1 MAIVNNAHKK
11 AAKAAVARLVVHYGA
26 HHSIAGWSV
35 AGAVLDHGLQVGD
48 LGSVGALTRYAAG
61 VERQAEKASNR
72 QWQGYGEIRTLT
84 DRLVKSAVE
93 EVKDYLM

>member
-1 MAIVNNAHKK
+1 MPVVNDTHKK

-35 AGAVLDHGLQVGD
+35 AGAIIDNGLQVGD

-61 VERQAEKASNR
+61 VERQAEKVSNR
-72 QWQGYGEIRTLT
+72 QWEGYGEIRALT
-84 DRLVKSAVE
+84 DKLVASAVE
-93 EVKDYLM
+93 EVESRLM